1 MVACFVVFFTVS
13 DRIGIYMA
21 CILSNAFFNGYYLI
35 FWAWRSATLSG
46 STAAAFTLAF
56 QSGLAQVGVIVGP
69 QLFPSKWAYNRY
81 KNSFAIAGAFTIVS
95 FLANLWTWWLTRN
108 TEYDVMRVRREILKA
123 RAGGKVLASDDI
135 HIFNERQFYTG
146 VRRNQAKQHGGKA

>member
-1 MVACFVVFFTVS
+1 MVACFIVFFTIS
-13 DRIGIYMA
+13 NRIGIYMA

-46 STAAAFTLAF
+46 STATAFTLAF
-56 QSGLAQVGVIVGP
+56 QSGPPQIGVIVGP

-81 KNSFAIAGAFTIVS
+81 KNSFEIAGAFTIVS

-108 TEYDVMRVRREILKA
+108 TEYDVVRVRREILKA
-123 RAGGKVLASDDI
+123 RAEGKGLADDDI
-135 HIFNERQFYTG
+135 HIFNERRFYNG
-146 VRRNQAKQHGGKA
+146 VRRTQAEQDGGKA